1 VLGPPIS
8 DYPAPHVAV
17 DVAVLTVLPSGE
29 LAVLLH
35 RRTGDRSGQW
45 ALPGRFVRPRERLAD
60 AVSIALQDKCG
71 LHTRDLRGR
80 VPHQLHLFDDPD
92 RDDRGW
98 VMSAAHLLGLPCCLL
113 EEMVRSRDDLQ
124 LAPIADGRARVTGQR
139 RLPYGQDEIV
149 RYAVEDI
156 RERYRAEPDP
166 EGLLEDP
173 EFTLAELLAMH
184 VAVLDEDWQ
193 VDTFRRHMLPML
205 VDTGEVSTGRPGR
218 PATIYRRISRDPR
231 STQPHRHER
240 R

>member
-1 VLGPPIS
+1 MPEPDIG

-17 DVAVLTVLPSGE
+17 DVAVLTVLPTDE

-60 AVSIALQDKCG
+60 AVAIALQEKCG
-71 LHTRDLRGR
+71 LHTRELRGR
-80 VPHQLHLFDDPD
+80 APHQLHLFDDPD

-98 VMSAAHLLGLPCCLL
+98 VMSAAHLLGLPCSLL
-113 EEMVRSRDDLQ
+113 QDVIRSRDDLQ
-124 LAPIADGRARVTGQR
+124 LAPIADERARVSGQR

-149 RYAVEDI
+149 RYAVVDI
-156 RERYRAEPDP
+156 RERYRKEPDP
-166 EGLLEDP
+166 EGLLEDRQ
-173 EFTLAELLAMH
+173 FTLAELLAVH

-205 VDTGEVSTGRPGR
+205 ADTGEVSTGRPGR
-218 PATIYRRISRDPR
+218 PAAIYRRIAAAA
-231 STQPHRHER
+231 RHGNTTAER